1 MVLEPVMFTGGVYK
15 HDLVMELIEDLG
27 GYVLQKNVTQSEV
40 ILLILVPSEDMPVLQ
55 SLVSEL
61 RGELVRSPLAG
72 TEVAVVT
79 PTLAI
84 HHLPHTACDIAEYL
98 RRNGAKSNM
107 MGLARGVGREI
118 AQINE
123 YETALIN
130 EHDAAVFIFGN
141 FADCIKKKEDLYR
154 GISVPV
160 VVTGGPEID
169 KKDMPYA
176 FEYVPTS
183 GRVAHRSKKATEL
196 GTLDRI
202 VTAVGKALDRTR
214 ADIAKDPLTTS
225 PPRIM
230 DAVREQVPEVE
241 YSFSPLP
248 IALNLNGVR
257 VKLPYQE
264 YRDRVASVTF
274 DEGVSLGEIASILPS
289 KMKDYILVK
298 IKPMSETGFVF

>member
-1 MVLEPVMFTGGVYK
+1 MLEPVMFTGGVYK
-15 HDLVMELIEDLG
+15 HDLVIELVEDLG

-40 ILLILVPSEDMPVLQ
+40 ILLLLVPTEDLPALRA
-55 SLVSEL
+55 LISEL
-61 RGELVRSPLAG
+61 RGELVRAPLAG

-98 RRNGAKSNM
+98 RRHGAKSNM

-141 FADCIKKKEDLYR
+141 FAECIRRKESLYR
-154 GISVPV
+154 NISVPV
-160 VVTGGPEID
+160 VVTGGPEMPAID
-169 KKDMPYA
+169 LPYA
-176 FEYVPTS
+176 FEYVPS
-183 GRVAHRSKKATEL
+183 IGRIAHRARKATEI

-202 VTAVGKALDRTR
+202 IAAVGRALDMTR
-214 ADIAKDPLTTS
+214 AEIAKDPLTTS
-225 PPRIM
+225 PPRVM
-230 DAVREQVPEVE
+230 DAVREQVPEIE
-241 YSFSPLP
+241 YSYSPLP

-257 VKLPYQE
+257 VKLPFEGYK
-264 YRDRVASVTF
+264 DAVKAVTF
-274 DEGVSLGEIASILPS
+274 DEGVRLGEIATIGPS
-289 KMKDYILVK
+289 RMKDYIIVRIL
-298 IKPMSETGFVF
+298 PASETGFVF